1 LDYIN
6 SQIGALGDYYALS
19 NQSFSTTSGKILA
32 SKLTIANSTLADAIP
47 FSLSPPTADKQ
58 AASGKVVLVANE
70 GCEEADYPDELL
82 DNIALIMRGTC
93 PFGTKSEFAG
103 KSGAL
108 AAIIYNNQAGNL
120 SGTLGTPSPDHVA
133 TFGISQEEAAPFIA
147 QLRNGT
153 QLQASAL
160 MDSEVNTIETY
171 NVIAKTTGGDQN
183 NCIMLG
189 GHSDSVPDGPG
200 INDDGTGTITL
211 IEIASQL
218 SKFTVN
224 NCVIF
229 GWFSAE
235 EVGLVGSDHF
245 ADSLTPE
252 ENQKIRLMMDYD
264 MLASP
269 NYAYQIYN
277 SSNAENPA
285 GSEQVRDL
293 YIDWY
298 ESKGLPYTFIEF
310 DGRSDYDGFIRNG
323 IPASGIATG
332 AEGVKTAE
340 EATIFGGEAGAWYDP
355 CYHQLCDDVNNVNM
369 TAWEVNSK
377 LIAHSVATY
386 AASLEG
392 FPARVPASNGTV
404 TLKSR
409 SSRAVTKTAKAKAK
423 SQNKYHGPE
432 LVM

>member
-1 LDYIN
+1 
-6 SQIGALGDYYALS
+6 
-19 NQSFSTTSGKILA
+19 
-32 SKLTIANSTLADAIP
+32 
-47 FSLSPPTADKQ
+47 
-58 AASGKVVLVANE
+58 
-70 GCEEADYPDELL
+70 
-82 DNIALIMRGTC
+82 M
-93 PFGTKSEFAG
+93 
-103 KSGAL
+103 
-108 AAIIYNNQAGNL
+108 
-120 SGTLGTPSPDHVA
+120 PDHVA
-133 TFGISQEEAAPFIA
+133 TFGISQEEAAPYLA
-147 QLRNGT
+147 RLRNGT
-153 QLQASAL
+153 VLQASAL
-160 MDSEVNTIETY
+160 MDSEVSSINTY
-171 NVIAKTTGGDQN
+171 NVIAKTTGGDQD

-211 IEIASQL
+211 IEIATQL

-245 ADSLTPE
+245 ADSLSPE

-298 ESKGLPYTFIEF
+298 EANDLPYTFIEF

-340 EATIFGGEAGAWYDP
+340 EAGIFGGEAGAWYDP
-355 CYHQLCDDVNNVNM
+355 CYHQLCDDVGNVDM
-369 TAWEVNSK
+369 MAWENNSK

-386 AASLEG
+386 AKSLEG
-392 FPARVPASNGTV
+392 FPERVPASNGTV

-409 SSRAVTKTAKAKAK
+409 STRAVAKTTKTKAK
-423 SQNKYHGPE
+423 SQNKYHGPM
-432 LVM
+432 LIM